1 MEHPGDESEEPIKQ
15 GKELRMTTNKVKDY
29 EVFTLGIAE
38 NLTFA
43 C

>member
-1 MEHPGDESEEPIKQ
+1 MEHSGDESEKPTKQ
-15 GKELRMTTNKVKDY
+15 GKELRMTTNKVKNH
-29 EVFTLGIAE
+29 EVFTLGIAK